1 MRWDILKRKNVAL
14 LVTGSLV
21 SYLGT
26 LLQNFA
32 LSLYVL
38 KMTGSGA
45 QFASVLTVAM
55 LPRILLGPFMGVFAD
70 RFDRKKTIVGLD
82 FLSGLVVA
90 VGAASYFLSGEL
102 SMGMIYFMQVAL
114 TVISVLFEPSITS
127 VMPSIIDKSELI
139 DVNSVKSVLRTLI
152 EFTAPILGGILIGFT
167 SIGVIMIINAISF
180 VSSAISETFIDIPKR
195 APHKEALNLKTF
207 FDDFAEGFKFAK
219 NDNVILAIIFG
230 GIILNFSLGGL
241 FEVGIAFVL
250 KEVLHV
256 TDSAF
261 GIFLSVILIGM
272 LIAPFAMT
280 SVFKK
285 IETTKFMA
293 LSFSLAGVITVL
305 MGGVIVAAT
314 QGLFSN
320 WLMPYVILAVLSI
333 VMIIF
338 IGACNIVIG
347 TMLQQQVPIEMMGRV
362 SSMLGA
368 LITVAMPFGQM
379 LVGVGLDYINPGLT
393 FCIGGVV
400 AVGSGG
406 LLYQL
411 TKGHRA
417 ALKAQ
422 VDTQQEA

>member
-38 KMTGSGA
+38 KITGSGT

-55 LPRILLGPFMGVFAD
+55 LPRILLGPFMGVLAD
-70 RFDRKKTIVGLD
+70 RFDRKRTIVGLD
-82 FLSGLVVA
+82 FLSGLVVMA
-90 VGAASYFLSGEL
+90 GAASYFVSGEL
-102 SMGMIYFMQVAL
+102 SMGMIYFMQLAL
-114 TVISVLFEPSITS
+114 TIISVLFEPSITS
-127 VMPSIIDKSELI
+127 VMPSIIEKSELI
-139 DVNSVKSVLRTLI
+139 DVNSVKSILRTLI
-152 EFTAPILGGILIGFT
+152 EFTAPILGGVLIGFT
-167 SIGVIMIINAISF
+167 SIGVIMVINALSF
-180 VSSAISETFIDIPKR
+180 ISSAISEMFIDIPKR

-219 NDNVILAIIFG
+219 RDNVIMAIIFG

-241 FEVGIAFVL
+241 FEVGLAFVL

-256 TDSAF
+256 TDGAF
-261 GIFLSVILIGM
+261 GFFLSITLLGM

-285 IETTKFMA
+285 IETTTFMA
-293 LSFSLAGVITVL
+293 LSFSLAGIITIL
-305 MGGVIVAAT
+305 MGGVVMAAT
-314 QGLFSN
+314 QTLFSN
-320 WLMPYVILAVLSI
+320 WMVPYVILAVLTI
-333 VMIIF
+333 IMIIF

-379 LVGVGLDYINPGLT
+379 LIGVCLDYINPGLT
-393 FCIGGVV
+393 FCFGGIVAFISGGV
-400 AVGSGG
+400 
-406 LLYQL
+406 LYQM
-411 TKGHRA
+411 TKEHRA

-422 VDTQQEA
+422 DHMQIEA